1 MISAALLLLPA
12 LAVASPLNS
21 AYTPLE
27 RRDAGPPLDQ
37 ITIVDSGYSGNGCPQ
52 GSVSTTLSPDKT
64 LITFGFDKFQTFIAP
79 GLSPAEKTKQCQLH
93 LSLKY
98 PGGFQY
104 AVTDAT
110 YHGYARLDASV
121 TGTFLSTY
129 YFSQSASQT
138 CTTRSSISGPG
149 WLLGDVYTKHDQVE
163 TTATIWSPCGAT
175 GLLNINNRIA
185 LTSSTA
191 SGTGEVSNDDAT
203 VAFTQQAHVSWR
215 QCVPG
220 GSTGGGTFTPGPGGV
235 VEDRDAPTSAADP
248 PPQFSIIPGG
258 GTVVTPGGGS
268 TGPISP
274 SPSNVWTIGP
284 GSTTITHG

>member
-1 MISAALLLLPA
+1 
-12 LAVASPLNS
+12 LNS

-27 RRDAGPPLDQ
+27 RRNAGPPVDQ
-37 ITIVDSGYSGNGCPQ
+37 ITIESASYSGNGCPQ
-52 GSVSTTLSPDKT
+52 GTVSTTMSPDKT
-64 LITFGFDKFQTFIAP
+64 LITFGFDSFQTFIGPTVAA
-79 GLSPAEKTKQCQLH
+79 SEKTKQCQLH

-104 AVTDAT
+104 AVTDAV

-121 TGTFLSTY
+121 TGNFLSTY

-138 CTTRSSISGPG
+138 CTTKSSISGAA
-149 WLLGDVYTKHDQVE
+149 WLAGDVYTKHDQVE

-175 GLLNINNRIA
+175 GLLNVNNRIA
-185 LTSSTA
+185 LVSTTT

-215 QCVPG
+215 QCTPG
-220 GSTGGGTFTPGPGGV
+220 GTTGGGTFTPGGGSV
-235 VEDRDAPTSAADP
+235 EIEDRDEATSVADP
-248 PPQFSIIPGG
+248 PPTFSIVPGG
-258 GTVVTPGGGS
+258 TTIVTSGGGS
-268 TGPISP
+268 TGPINP